1 MARWGRRNQFGE
13 QALQFLQFTDS
24 NPEATWKLV
33 SRLTLALLQLHVIHR
48 AALANKTGITDP
60 DPSSRE
66 NDPVSS
72 AYLDKLNPE
81 QRRAVEHGG
90 AADSGSHGRPL
101 LVIAGAGSGKTN
113 TLAHRVAHLIVGGA
127 DPRRILLLTFS
138 RRAAA
143 EMTRRAERILGEAIS
158 RNAGV
163 MIEAL
168 SWAGTFHGIGAR
180 LLRDYAA
187 EIGLNASFT
196 IHDREDS
203 ADLMNLVRHGLGFS
217 NTESRFPTKGTCLA
231 IYSRCI
237 NTETQIEDVLRA
249 SFPWCSD
256 WAADLKQLFAGY
268 VEAKQRQSV
277 LDYDDLL
284 LYWAQM
290 VSDPGLAEDIGG
302 RFDHILVDEYQDT
315 NRLQSSI
322 LMALRP
328 NGSGLTVVGDD
339 AQSIYSF
346 RAATVRNILDFP
358 VQFTPPATII
368 TLERNYRST
377 QPILAAANAVIDL
390 ARERFTK
397 NLWSD
402 RGGDERPRLVG
413 VRDEA
418 DQARYIVERVLDNRE
433 GGMTLKQQAV
443 LFRTSSHGGPLEV
456 ELTRRNIPYVKF
468 GGLKFLEASHVKDML
483 AVMRF
488 VENPRDHVAGFRL
501 MQLMPGIGPVS
512 AQRVLDHMNR
522 AADPLGALA
531 EVSAPPR
538 AGEDWRAFVDTI
550 GELRF
555 GGAGWPA
562 EMERARLWYEPHLQ
576 RIHQDAEMRRAD
588 LVQLEQI
595 AGGYP
600 SRQRFLTEL
609 TLDPPDATSDQAGVP
624 LKDEDYLIL
633 STIHSAKGQE
643 WKSVHVL
650 NVVDGCIPSD
660 LGTGSTAEIE
670 EERRLLYVAMTRA
683 KDDLHLIVP
692 QRFFT
697 YGQNALGDRHV
708 YAARSRFIPGNLL
721 AHFERTSWPL
731 ASTEPSARERSREG
745 PVLDVGARMRGMWR

>member
-1 MARWGRRNQFGE
+1 MSA
-13 QALQFLQFTDS
+13 
-24 NPEATWKLV
+24 
-33 SRLTLALLQLHVIHR
+33 
-48 AALANKTGITDP
+48 
-60 DPSSRE
+60 
-66 NDPVSS
+66 

-81 QRRAVEHGG
+81 QRRAVEHGTIADD
-90 AADSGSHGRPL
+90 AAHTAPL

-143 EMTRRAERILGEAIS
+143 EMTRRAERILGEAMR

-180 LLRDYAA
+180 LLREYATD
-187 EIGLNASFT
+187 ISLNPAFT

-237 NTETQIEDVLRA
+237 NTETPIEDVLRA
-249 SFPWCSD
+249 SFPWCAD
-256 WAADLKQLFAGY
+256 WAAELKELFAGY

-290 VSDPGLAEDIGG
+290 VGDSGLAEDIGG

-322 LMALRP
+322 LMALKP

-358 VQFTPPATII
+358 AQFSPPATII

-402 RGGDERPRLVG
+402 RDGGERPRLVG

-418 DQARYIVERVLDNRE
+418 DQARYIVERVLENRE
-433 GGMTLKQQAV
+433 GGMALKQQAV

-456 ELTRRNIPYVKF
+456 ELTRRNIPFVKF

-483 AVMRF
+483 ALLRF

-501 MQLMPGIGPVS
+501 IQLMPGIGPVS
-512 AQRVLDHMNR
+512 AQRVLEHMNR

-531 EVSAPPR
+531 EIATPPR
-538 AGEDWRAFVDTI
+538 AGEDWSAFVDAI

-562 EMERARLWYEPHLQ
+562 ELERARLWYEPHLE
-576 RIHQDAEMRRAD
+576 RIHEDAEMRRAD
-588 LVQLEQI
+588 LIQLEQI
-595 AGGYP
+595 AGSYP

-708 YAARSRFIPGNLL
+708 YAARSRFIPSNVL

-731 ASTEPSARERSREG
+731 AASGPAAREPSRQG